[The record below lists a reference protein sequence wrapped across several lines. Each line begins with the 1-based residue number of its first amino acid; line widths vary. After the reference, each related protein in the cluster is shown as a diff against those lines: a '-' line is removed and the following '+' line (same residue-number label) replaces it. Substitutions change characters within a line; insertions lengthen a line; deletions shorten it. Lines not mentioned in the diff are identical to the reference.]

1 MSDRDTEIVQTT
13 GNLHDPVRD
22 PLFGEPKN
30 IFDNPAALDASKGVF
45 DFHARTGEDA
55 VEQFVARAEC
65 LTFGLFFGWLVS
77 TPAGS

>member
-1 MSDRDTEIVQTT
+1 MPVRDAEIVQII
-13 GNLHDPVRD
+13 GNLHDQVRD

-30 IFDNPAALDASKGVF
+30 IFDNPAPLDAGNGVF
-45 DFHARTGEDA
+45 DFHARTAEDP

-65 LTFGLFFGWLVS
+65 FTFGLFFGWLVS